1 MQAKF
6 PSIRQF
12 REVIKEF
19 RKLELAGKIQLIG
32 HPKLHG
38 ANASVLFPE
47 PGVVLAQGKEQVWTE
62 ELKDTYGFYEWVLEH
77 KETLLAW
84 GEALLD
90 AEPRLRYPF
99 EITGEWAGGNVAPR
113 SSVEGMEKFWGVFG
127 LANIEINEF
136 GNGKL
141 EFIKPPID
149 IHSPRIR
156 MIYIPSIAGCRLELD
171 LDEPELIQAELARIT
186 SEVEENCPIAN
197 YILGLDDNVEGR
209 PAGRGEGVVWHP
221 VDNLDRHLWFKVKG
235 KKHSVSKIREL
246 AALTPEQVAS
256 MGEFVDYA
264 VTDNRME
271 QAVRETGPIAKQNL
285 GKFLKWLQADIEK
298 EETDTLVANGLDF
311 KDLKQRIADKA
322 IGWYRARQP
331 EEA

>member
-1 MQAKF
+1 MHAKF
-6 PSIRQF
+6 PSILQF
-12 REVIKEF
+12 REVIKEY
-19 RKLELAGKIQLIG
+19 RKAGLTGIVSLIG

-38 ANASVLFPE
+38 SNASVLFPE
-47 PGVVLAQGKEQVWTE
+47 PGVVLAQGKEGVWTE
-62 ELKDTYGFYEWVLEH
+62 EVKDNYGFYEWV
-77 KETLLAW
+77 KENESYLLAV
-84 GEALLD
+84 ANYLL
-90 AEPRLRYPF
+90 EKQPLLRYPF

-113 SSVEGMEKFWGVFG
+113 SSVEGMEKFWAVFG
-127 LANIEINEF
+127 LANISINEF

-141 EFIKPPID
+141 EFIQPPID
-149 IHSPRIR
+149 IQNRLIR
-156 MIYIPSIAGCRLELD
+156 MIYIPGIVSYRIELD
-171 LDEPELIQAELARIT
+171 MDAPEMAQAGLAQIT
-186 SEVEENCPIAN
+186 TTVEENCPIAN
-197 YILGLDDNVEGR
+197 YMLGLDDNVEGK

-264 VTDNRME
+264 VTENRME
-271 QAVRETGPIAKQNL
+271 QAVRETGPIVKENM
-285 GKFLKWLQADIEK
+285 GKFLKWLQADIQK
-298 EETDTLVANGLDF
+298 EETDTMEANGLDF

-331 EEA
+331 V